1 VGDSSAASVRTAIAN
16 AGLNIS
22 QANIDVYAGSVA
34 TAAQNG
40 YASGTA
46 WNSSVSGR

>member
-1 VGDSSAASVRTAIAN
+1 VGDSSAASVRQAIAN

-22 QANIDVYAGSVA
+22 QSDINTYAGSA
-34 TAAQNG
+34 ARAAQTG
-40 YASGTA
+40 YTSGTA